1 MNDTTPRRGRPR
13 LSRRTAERV
22 QISLL
27 PEDREALDQI
37 ATELGEP
44 GMPPN
49 RSAAFRR
56 VLREWREARSGES
69 GPGTIG
75 T

>member
-1 MNDTTPRRGRPR
+1 MSTDTTPQRGRPR

-27 PEDREALDQI
+27 PEDREALDAI
-37 ATELGEP
+37 AEEQAEP

-56 VLREWREARSGES
+56 VLREWRAAREAD
-69 GPGTIG
+69 
-75 T
+75 